1 MKKIWWFVTG
11 VLLSFSVAL
20 IVFVS
25 AGFLSGAVW
34 RVLPVFGD
42 QAGVVSP
49 GAVLKKEN
57 YFLCGDVELIF
68 QGLAPGGILGKNLKE
83 LRGKYPESAGW
94 SVEMKD
100 DKMVVLRK
108 KVDDFC
114 GQHSLY
120 RHLGIHNDRLAVYQG
135 PLGFN
140 HRLLR
145 VEENKK
151 LDQLPGDLR
160 EKLQKAREYDRLS
173 PDERSALRYDL
184 EFFDET
190 ALNSSLEN
198 LDEVSRRGGP
208 PAIGVR

>member
-1 MKKIWWFVTG
+1 MKKICWLATG
-11 VLLSFSVAL
+11 ILLSISVAL

-25 AGFLSGAVW
+25 AGFLSGAAW

-42 QAGVVSP
+42 QPGVVSP

-57 YFLCGDVELIF
+57 CYLCGDVELTF
-68 QGLAPGGILGKNLKE
+68 QGQAPSGIIGMDLKD
-83 LRGKYPESAGW
+83 LRGKYPESSGW

-100 DKMVVLRK
+100 SKMVVLRK
-108 KVDDFC
+108 RVDDFC

-151 LDQLPGDLR
+151 LEQL
-160 EKLQKAREYDRLS
+160 KAREYERLS
-173 PDERSALRYDL
+173 PDQRSALRYDL
-184 EFFDET
+184 EFYDET

-198 LDEVSRRGGP
+198 LDEVSRMGGT
-208 PAIGVR
+208 PAVGVR